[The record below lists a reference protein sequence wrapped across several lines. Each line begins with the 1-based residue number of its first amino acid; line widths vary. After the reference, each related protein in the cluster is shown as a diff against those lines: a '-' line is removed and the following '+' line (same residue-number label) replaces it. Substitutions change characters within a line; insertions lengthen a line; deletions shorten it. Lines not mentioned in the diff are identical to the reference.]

1 MPFSKQWCH
10 LDVGEI
16 ALQHL
21 HAPPDLCCIPW
32 HLREASVNEEGF
44 LTALAKHPS
53 VPQSHPNV
61 AIVID
66 PLTAYLVD
74 DHDGTE
80 LFTLLGET
88 SVRTYIQTVLA

>member
-1 MPFSKQWCH
+1 MPFSKRWCH
-10 LDVGEI
+10 LEVGDI
-16 ALQHL
+16 ALQHR
-21 HAPPDLCCIPW
+21 HAPPDLCCIHW

-44 LTALAKHPS
+44 LTALAEHPS
-53 VPQSHPNV
+53 APHSHPNV

-74 DHDGTE
+74 DHDGTAR
-80 LFTLLGET
+80 FTRLGET